1 MKILLM
7 KLMIAISSYT
17 LALNT
22 PMSMGI
28 MLLILTCTSTILMA
42 QVLTTAWIP
51 MIMFLM
57 FVGGLLILFMYMSSI
72 ASNEKFKTNILLA
85 ITPLIFTLLVPMENL
100 MIETLM
106 DENLLSTVSTDSI
119 SMTKIYNK
127 KTFIITIFMFLYL
140 LMSMIVVTKIIKI
153 FKGPLRSK

>member
-7 KLMIAISSYT
+7 KFMIVISSYT
-17 LALNT
+17 LVLKT

-28 MLLILTCTSTILMA
+28 MLLVLTSTSTILMA
-42 QVLTTAWIP
+42 QILTTTWIS

-57 FVGGLLILFMYMSSI
+57 FIGGLLILFMYMSSI
-72 ASNEKFKTNILLA
+72 ASNEKFTTNILLTIIPIIA
-85 ITPLIFTLLVPMENL
+85 MTMPVEGM
-100 MIETLM
+100 MIEALM
-106 DENLLSTVSTDSI
+106 DENLLSYMSIDSI

-127 KTFIITIFMFLYL
+127 KTFIITIFMFMYL

>member
-7 KLMIAISSYT
+7 KVMMLVSSYT
-17 LALNT
+17 LTLKT

-28 MLLILTCTSTILMA
+28 MLLLLTSTSVILLT

-57 FVGGLLILFMYMSSI
+57 LVGGLLILFMYMSSI
-72 ASNEKFKTNILLA
+72 ASNEKFTMNIYLL
-85 ITPLIFTLLVPMENL
+85 ILPMVIIMLPLETMSTEVLVNETMVTTMLNDNMS
-100 MIETLM
+100 MI
-106 DENLLSTVSTDSI
+106 
-119 SMTKIYNK
+119 KIYNK
-127 KTFIITIFMFLYL
+127 KTFIITIFMFMYL
-140 LMSMIVVTKIIKI
+140 LMSMIVITKIIKI

>member
-7 KLMIAISSYT
+7 KFMIMISSCT
-17 LALNT
+17 MILKT

-28 MLLILTCTSTILMA
+28 MLLILTSTSTILMA
-42 QVLTTAWIP
+42 QILTTAWIP

-72 ASNEKFKTNILLA
+72 ASNEKFSTNIWLMIIPIFIML
-85 ITPLIFTLLVPMENL
+85 TPVEGL

-106 DENLLSTVSTDSI
+106 EETLSSTMLIDSI

-127 KTFIITIFMFLYL
+127 KTFIITIFMFMYL